1 MPSTVILWLRRD
13 LRLDDNPA
21 LQAALDD
28 CDRLV
33 PVYIHDPDAE
43 APWAPGEASRWW
55 LHGSLSSLDQALKAR
70 GTGLL
75 IARGDS
81 LPELRRIIAATGATR
96 IHWNRLYD
104 PTTRERDGRIKQA
117 LRADGLRVESHNASL
132 LFEPWEIATGNG
144 EPYRV
149 FTAFWRRCS
158 ARLSE
163 IGALPAPAVLP
174 PPPESLG
181 RLPLDSLN
189 LLPTVPW
196 DSGLRETWTPG
207 ETAAMEQARTFVQ
220 ERIRG
225 YATERDLPAHTG
237 TSELSPHLHF
247 GEIGP
252 RRILA
257 MVKEHWGD
265 PTSDPVE
272 PFVREIG
279 WREFAH
285 HLIYHYPHTTD
296 EPLDSRFAAL
306 PWREEDADRLLRAWQ
321 HGKTGIPLV
330 DAGMR
335 QLWHT
340 GWMHNRVR
348 MVVASF
354 LTKNL
359 RLPWQAGARWFWDTL
374 VDADLPANS
383 LGWQW
388 SAGCGADAAPYF
400 RIFNPVLQGERFD
413 KSGAYVR
420 HWCPELARLPDK
432 YIHQPWTAPTAL
444 LDHAGIRIGRD
455 YPAPIVDL
463 KASRQAALAAYE
475 VVKSQHRVNELL
487 ATGP

>member
-21 LQAALDD
+21 LRAALDG
-28 CDRLV
+28 CDRLL
-33 PVYIHDPDAE
+33 PVYIHDPDSE
-43 APWAPGEASRWW
+43 ALWAPGAASRWW
-55 LHGSLSSLDQALKAR
+55 LHGSLESLDRALQALGSR
-70 GTGLL
+70 LL
-75 IARGDS
+75 IAQGES
-81 LPELRRIIAATGATR
+81 LAELRRIAAASGATR

-104 PTTRERDGRIKQA
+104 PAARERDGRIKQA
-117 LRADGLRVESHNASL
+117 LRLDGLRVDSHKASL
-132 LFEPWEIATGNG
+132 LFEPWEITTGTG

-149 FTAFWRRCS
+149 FTAFWRRCA
-158 ARLSE
+158 ARLSD
-163 IGALPAPAVLP
+163 IRPLPAPTALP
-174 PPPESLG
+174 PPAQS
-181 RLPLDSLN
+181 LDSLPLARLG
-189 LLPTVPW
+189 LLPTIRW
-196 DSGLRETWTPG
+196 DTGLRESWTPG
-207 ETAAMEQARTFVQ
+207 ETAAQARARAFVLN
-220 ERIRG
+220 RIRD
-225 YATERDLPAHTG
+225 YATDRDAPARTG

-257 MVKEHWGD
+257 LVEGLCGD
-265 PTSDPVE
+265 PGAKPAE
-272 PFVREIG
+272 PFIREIG

-296 EPLDSRFAAL
+296 EPLDRRFSAL
-306 PWREEDADRLLRAWQ
+306 PWREEDTERMFRAWQ
-321 HGKTGIPLV
+321 HGETGIPLV

-374 VDADLPANS
+374 VDADLAANS

-413 KSGAYVR
+413 KGGTYIR
-420 HWCPELARLPDK
+420 RWCPELARLPDT
-432 YIHQPWTAPTAL
+432 YIHRPWTAPSGL
-444 LDHAGIRIGRD
+444 LGHAGIRIGRD
-455 YPAPIVDL
+455 YPVPIVDL
-463 KASRQAALAAYE
+463 KASREAALTAYE
-475 VVKSQHRVNELL
+475 VIKSRKTID
-487 ATGP
+487 AGSD

>member
-1 MPSTVILWLRRD
+1 LPSTVILWLRRD

-21 LQAALDD
+21 LQAALVD
-28 CDRLV
+28 CERLV
-33 PVYIHDPDAE
+33 PVYVFDPDAE
-43 APWAPGEASRWW
+43 APWTPGAASRWW
-55 LHGSLSSLDQALKAR
+55 LHGSLLSLDQALKAFGSR
-70 GTGLL
+70 LL

-81 LPELRRIIAATGATR
+81 LAELRRIATATGATR

-104 PTTRERDGRIKQA
+104 PASRERDWRLKQA

-132 LFEPWEIATGNG
+132 LFEPWEIATGTG

-149 FTAFWRRCS
+149 FTAFWRRCA
-158 ARLSE
+158 ARLSDVRP
-163 IGALPAPAVLP
+163 LPPPTALP
-174 PPPESLG
+174 PPPG
-181 RLPLDSLN
+181 ALDSLPLERLG
-189 LLPTVPW
+189 LLPAIPW
-196 DSGLRETWTPG
+196 DAGLHQTWTPG
-207 ETAAMEQARTFVQ
+207 ETRALEHAGIFLKD
-220 ERIRG
+220 RIQR
-225 YATERDLPAHTG
+225 YATERDLPAQTG

-257 MVKEHWGD
+257 MVREQWDD
-265 PTSDPVE
+265 PAADPVE

-296 EPLDSRFAAL
+296 EPLDRRFAAL
-306 PWREEDADRLLRAWQ
+306 PWREEDAERMLLAWQ
-321 HGKTGIPLV
+321 RGETGIPLV

-374 VDADLPANS
+374 VDADLAANS
-383 LGWQW
+383 LSWQW

-413 KSGAYVR
+413 KGGTYVR
-420 HWCPELARLPDK
+420 RWCPELTGLPDK
-432 YIHQPWTAPTAL
+432 YIHQPWTAPSAL
-444 LDHAGIRIGRD
+444 LDHAGIQIGRN
-455 YPAPIVDL
+455 YPRPIVDL
-463 KASRQAALAAYE
+463 KASREAALAAYE
-475 VVKSQHRVNELL
+475 VVKSAGR
-487 ATGP
+487 

>member
-1 MPSTVILWLRRD
+1 MPSTAILWLRRD

-21 LQAALDD
+21 LQAALVD
-28 CDRLV
+28 CARLV
-33 PVYIHDPDAE
+33 PVYVYDPDSE
-43 APWAPGEASRWW
+43 APWAPGAASRWW
-55 LHGSLSSLDQALKAR
+55 LHGSLSSLDQALQAFGSR
-70 GTGLL
+70 LL

-81 LPELRRIIAATGATR
+81 LAELRRIVAATGATR

-104 PTTRERDGRIKQA
+104 PTSRERDGRIKQA
-117 LRADGLRVESHNASL
+117 LRADGLRVDSHNASL
-132 LFEPWEIATGNG
+132 LFEPWEIATGTG

-149 FTAFWRRCS
+149 FTAFWRRCA
-158 ARLSE
+158 ARLSDVRP
-163 IGALPAPAVLP
+163 LPAPAVLP
-174 PPPESLG
+174 PPPESLDS
-181 RLPLDSLN
+181 LPLERLG
-189 LLPTVPW
+189 LLPTIPW
-196 DSGLRETWTPG
+196 DAGLRETWTPG
-207 ETAAMEQARTFVQ
+207 ETAALEHARTFLRDRV
-220 ERIRG
+220 RG
-225 YATERDLPAHTG
+225 YATVRDLPAQAG

-252 RRILA
+252 RRMIA
-257 MVKEHWGD
+257 MVKEQWDD
-265 PTSDPVE
+265 PTADPVE
-272 PFVREIG
+272 SFVREIG

-296 EPLDSRFAAL
+296 EPLDRRFAAL
-306 PWREEDADRLLRAWQ
+306 PWREDDAERMLRAWQ
-321 HGKTGIPLV
+321 RGETGIPLV

-374 VDADLPANS
+374 VDADLAANS

-413 KSGAYVR
+413 KAGTYVR
-420 HWCPELARLPDK
+420 RWCPELARLPDK
-432 YIHQPWTAPTAL
+432 YIHQPWTAPAAL
-444 LDHAGIRIGRD
+444 LGHAGIRIGRD

-463 KASRQAALAAYE
+463 KASREAALAAYE
-475 VVKSQHRVNELL
+475 VVKTAAR
-487 ATGP
+487 AD